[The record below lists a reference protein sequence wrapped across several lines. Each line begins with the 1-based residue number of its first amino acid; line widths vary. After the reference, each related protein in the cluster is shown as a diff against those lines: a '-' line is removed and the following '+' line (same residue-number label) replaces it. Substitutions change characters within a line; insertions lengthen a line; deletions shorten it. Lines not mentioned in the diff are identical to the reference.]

1 MSASTAPSV
10 APSASPSPYAIAPRL
25 ALVAGVVLAALPRLI
40 AGTESGDVTW
50 LAVGVVTALIVVALT
65 RFAAVGQS
73 VRAAVVGDA
82 LALGAL
88 ALAVPSAAIAALFVV
103 AIVVH
108 ARSGAPLLAVVA
120 SLLAY
125 VGAVLVR
132 LAAGALPA
140 GAGMD
145 AVGAVVLLVVAGVA
159 VLAAMPA
166 DTDEVI
172 DPRTGQRRPSGEFV
186 AFSRE
191 AEEAAAISRTL
202 AGSVDDLDET
212 GRTFSATLEELEAEL
227 EHQRHFT
234 LDGTRQV
241 RDAREAAERLHERAQ
256 AMEQAIGQLTTAA
269 ASSRDAI
276 DRASQTLVSV
286 GDRVRA
292 SAERVRTLDEVSD
305 RIGGFVERI
314 TRLARQTNLLALN
327 AAIEAARAGEQ
338 GKGFAVVAEEVRKLA
353 GESERAAR
361 EIQSTVGDVRA
372 HMGEVAQLM
381 LTNEQEVGDVGA
393 VAIQA
398 TDALSA
404 ISTSIARVTGLV
416 AETAEVSRA
425 QTMRI
430 DTLSTGIVGLEA
442 GAQRA
447 SGHAEQAAEL
457 LRTRAVR
464 VDELREV
471 GRRLAG
477 MGSRLTQA

>member
-1 MSASTAPSV
+1 VSISSTSSASST
-10 APSASPSPYAIAPRL
+10 YAIAPRV
-25 ALVAGVVLAALPRLI
+25 ALVAGVVLAAFPRLI
-40 AGTESGDVTW
+40 VGTTPGDVRW
-50 LAVGVVTALIVVALT
+50 LALGVAAALVILVLT
-65 RFAAVGQS
+65 RFVTRGAETAAGTI
-73 VRAAVVGDA
+73 VGDA
-82 LALGAL
+82 AALGAL
-88 ALAVPSAAIAALFVV
+88 AVALPSAAIVALFVV

-108 ARSGAPLLAVVA
+108 ARRGAPLLAVMVPA
-120 SLLAY
+120 LAY
-125 VGAVLVR
+125 IGAVLVR

-140 GAGMD
+140 GAGTD
-145 AVGAVVLLVVAGVA
+145 AIGAVLLLVVAGVA
-159 VLAAMPA
+159 VLAVMPA
-166 DTDEVI
+166 ATDEAGET
-172 DPRTGQRRPSGEFV
+172 RAARRLASVEFAV
-186 AFSRE
+186 LSRE
-191 AEEAAAISRTL
+191 ADEAASISQTL
-202 AGSVDDLDET
+202 AGSVSDLDEI
-212 GRTFSATLEELEAEL
+212 GRTFSATLEELEEEL
-227 EHQRHFT
+227 EHQRDFT

-256 AMEQAIGQLTTAA
+256 AMEQAIGELTTAA

-276 DRASQTLVSV
+276 DRASQTLVNM

-372 HMGEVAQLM
+372 HMGEVAQLL

-398 TDALSA
+398 TDALGA
-404 ISTSIARVTGLV
+404 ISTSIARVTGIV

-425 QTMRI
+425 QTRRI
-430 DTLSTGIVGLEA
+430 GTLSEGIVGLEA
-442 GAQRA
+442 GAHRV
-447 SGHAEQAAEL
+447 SGHAEQVAEL
-457 LRTRAVR
+457 LRARAER
-464 VDELREV
+464 VNELREAV
-471 GRRLAG
+471 RRIESV
-477 MGSRLTQA
+477 GSRLAQV

>member
-1 MSASTAPSV
+1 VSASA
-10 APSASPSPYAIAPRL
+10 APSAPSSYAIVPRI

-40 AGTESGDVTW
+40 AGTAPGDVTW
-50 LAVGVVTALIVVALT
+50 LAAGVVGALVVLAAT
-65 RFAAVGQS
+65 RFLAIGAEPS
-73 VRAAVVGDA
+73 SAAVVGDA
-82 LALGAL
+82 AALGAL
-88 ALAVPSAAIAALFVV
+88 ALALPSAAIAALFVV

-108 ARSGAPLLAVVA
+108 ARRGAPLLAVAA

-125 VGAVLVR
+125 VGSVLVR
-132 LAAGALPA
+132 LAFGALPA
-140 GAGMD
+140 GAGVD
-145 AVGAVVLLVVAGVA
+145 AVGAIVLLVVAGVA
-159 VLAAMPA
+159 ALAVTPA
-166 DTDEVI
+166 PVDEVI
-172 DPRTGQRRPSGEFV
+172 DPRTGQRRPSGEIV

-191 AEEAAAISRTL
+191 ADEAASISKSL
-202 AGSVDDLDET
+202 DGSVSDLDEI
-212 GRTFSATLEELEAEL
+212 GRTFSTTLEELEVEL
-227 EHQRHFT
+227 DRQRHFT

-241 RDAREAAERLHERAQ
+241 REAREAAERLHERAQ

-269 ASSRDAI
+269 SSSRDAI
-276 DRASQTLVSV
+276 DRASHTLVSV
-286 GDRVRA
+286 GDRVRT

-353 GESERAAR
+353 SESERAAR

-372 HMGEVAQLM
+372 HMGEVTQLL

-398 TDALSA
+398 TDALGA
-404 ISTSIARVTGLV
+404 ISTSIARVTGIV

-425 QTMRI
+425 QTLRI
-430 DTLSTGIVGLEA
+430 ETLSTGIVGIEA

-447 SGHAEQAAEL
+447 SGRAEQAAEL
-457 LRTRAVR
+457 LRGREAQV
-464 VDELREV
+464 EKLREA
-471 GRRLAG
+471 GRRIAGVGARLA
-477 MGSRLTQA
+477 QA

>member
-1 MSASTAPSV
+1 MNRAVSASSPTPTSSYAV
-10 APSASPSPYAIAPRL
+10 APRI
-25 ALVAGVVLAALPRLI
+25 ALVVGVTLATLPRLI
-40 AGTESGDVTW
+40 AGTVPGDATW
-50 LAVGVVTALIVVALT
+50 LAIGVVVALVVVGLT
-65 RFAAVGQS
+65 RFVASGAETPTTE
-73 VRAAVVGDA
+73 VVGDA
-82 LALGAL
+82 VALGAL
-88 ALAVPSAAIAALFVV
+88 TLAYPSTAIVALFVV

-108 ARSGAPLLAVVA
+108 ARRGAPVLVVAAALLAFGSA
-120 SLLAY
+120 A
-125 VGAVLVR
+125 LVR
-132 LAAGALPA
+132 LFAGALPA
-140 GAGMD
+140 GAGAD
-145 AVGAVVLLVVAGVA
+145 TIGAIVLLVVTAVA
-159 VLAAMPA
+159 VLAATPA
-166 DTDEVI
+166 PVEPSI
-172 DPRTGQRRPSGEFV
+172 DPRTGQRRPSGEV
-186 AFSRE
+186 IAMSRE
-191 AEEAAAISRTL
+191 ADEAAAISQAL
-202 AGSVDDLDET
+202 AGSVSGLDEI
-212 GRTFSATLEELEAEL
+212 GRTFSATLEELGVEL

-256 AMEQAIGQLTTAA
+256 AMEQAIAQLTTAA

-353 GESERAAR
+353 SESERAAR

-372 HMGEVAQLM
+372 HMGEVAQLL

-398 TDALSA
+398 TDALGA
-404 ISTSIARVTGLV
+404 ISSSIARVTGIV

-447 SGHAEQAAEL
+447 SGRAEEAAEL
-457 LRTRAVR
+457 LRTRAAR
-464 VDELREV
+464 VEELREA

>member
-1 MSASTAPSV
+1 VSDSTAPPASTYAV
-10 APSASPSPYAIAPRL
+10 APRI

-40 AGTESGDVTW
+40 AGTESGGVTW
-50 LAVGVVTALIVVALT
+50 LAAGVGAALIVVALT
-65 RFAAVGQS
+65 RFAARGQS
-73 VRAAVVGDA
+73 LRAAVVGDA

-108 ARSGAPLLAVVA
+108 ARGGAPLLALAA

-125 VGAVLVR
+125 VASVLVR
-132 LAAGALPA
+132 LAAGALPD
-140 GAGMD
+140 GGGMD
-145 AVGAVVLLVVAGVA
+145 AVGAVVLLVLAGVA
-159 VLAAMPA
+159 VLAATPAA

-172 DPRTGQRRPSGEFV
+172 DPRTGQRRPSGEFIV
-186 AFSRE
+186 AFTRE
-191 AEEAAAISRTL
+191 ADEAAAISQTL
-202 AGSVDDLDET
+202 AGSVDDLEET
-212 GRTFSATLEELEAEL
+212 GRTFSATLEDLEAEL
-227 EHQRHFT
+227 EHQRDFT

-372 HMGEVAQLM
+372 HMSEVAQLL

-398 TDALSA
+398 TDALGA
-404 ISTSIARVTGLV
+404 ISTSIARVTGIV

-430 DTLSTGIVGLEA
+430 ETLSTGIVGLDA

-447 SGHAEQAAEL
+447 SGQAEQVAEL

-464 VDELREV
+464 VEELREA

-477 MGSRLTQA
+477 MGSRLTQV

>member
-1 MSASTAPSV
+1 VTLAVPASTD
-10 APSASPSPYAIAPRL
+10 PSPYAIAPRI
-25 ALVAGVVLAALPRLI
+25 ALVAGAVLAALPRLI
-40 AGTESGDVTW
+40 AGAESGDVTW

-65 RFAAVGQS
+65 RKIASGQS
-73 VRAAVVGDA
+73 LNAAVVGDA

-88 ALAVPSAAIAALFVV
+88 AVAVPSAAIAALFVV

-108 ARSGAPLLAVVA
+108 ARRGAPLLAVAA

-132 LAAGALPA
+132 VVAGALPA
-140 GAGMD
+140 GGGAD
-145 AVGAVVLLVVAGVA
+145 AISAFVLLVVAGVA
-159 VLAAMPA
+159 VLAATPA
-166 DTDEVI
+166 ATDEVI
-172 DPRTGQRRPSGEFV
+172 DPRTGQRRPSGEIIALF
-186 AFSRE
+186 RE
-191 AEEAAAISRTL
+191 GEEATAISHAL
-202 AGSVDDLDET
+202 AGSVTELDET
-212 GRTFSATLEELEAEL
+212 GRSFSATLEDLEAEL
-227 EHQRHFT
+227 RHQRHFT

-256 AMEQAIGQLTTAA
+256 AMEQAIEQLTIAA

-353 GESERAAR
+353 SESERAAR

-372 HMGEVAQLM
+372 HMSEVAQLL

-398 TDALSA
+398 TDALGA
-404 ISTSIARVTGLV
+404 ISTSIARVTGIV

-430 DTLSTGIVGLEA
+430 DTLSTGIVGLDA

-447 SGHAEQAAEL
+447 SGQAEQAAEL
-457 LRTRAVR
+457 LRTRAAH
-464 VDELREV
+464 VDELREA

-477 MGSRLTQA
+477 MGSRLTQG

>member
-1 MSASTAPSV
+1 MSTPTASSGTE
-10 APSASPSPYAIAPRL
+10 YAIAPRI
-25 ALVAGVVLAALPRLI
+25 AIIAGVVLAALPRLI
-40 AGTESGDVTW
+40 AGTRVGDSTW
-50 LAVGVVTALIVVALT
+50 LVIGVVVALIVVVLM
-65 RFAAVGQS
+65 RFAVGGVRNAVL
-73 VRAAVVGDA
+73 GDA
-82 LALGAL
+82 VALGAL
-88 ALAVPSAAIAALFVV
+88 ALAVPSPAIAALFVV
-103 AIVVH
+103 AIVMH
-108 ARSGAPLLAVVA
+108 ARGGAPLLALVA
-120 SLLAY
+120 SLVAY

-140 GAGMD
+140 GAGLD
-145 AVGAVVLLVVAGVA
+145 VIGTVVLLVVAGVA
-159 VLAAMPA
+159 ALAARPQT
-166 DTDEVI
+166 TDEVI
-172 DPRTGQRRPSGEFV
+172 DPRTGQRRPSGEI
-186 AFSRE
+186 AALNRE
-191 AEEAAAISRTL
+191 ADEAAAISQTL
-202 AGSVDDLDET
+202 AGSVADLEET
-212 GRTFSATLEELEAEL
+212 GRTFSATLEDLEAEL

-292 SAERVRTLDEVSD
+292 SAVRVRTLDEVSD

-372 HMGEVAQLM
+372 HMGEVARLL

-398 TDALSA
+398 TDALGA
-404 ISTSIARVTGLV
+404 ISTSIARVTGIV

-425 QTMRI
+425 QTLRI
-430 DTLSTGIVGLEA
+430 DTLSTGIIGLDA

-447 SGHAEQAAEL
+447 SGQAEQASEL
-457 LRTRAVR
+457 LRTRGVR
-464 VDELREV
+464 VEELREA

-477 MGSRLTQA
+477 MGARLTQG

>member
-1 MSASTAPSV
+1 VSASTAPSV
-10 APSASPSPYAIAPRL
+10 PTYAVAPRI

-50 LAVGVVTALIVVALT
+50 LAVGVITALIVVALT
-65 RFAAVGQS
+65 RFAAGGQS

-103 AIVVH
+103 AVVVH
-108 ARSGAPLLAVVA
+108 ARHGAPLLALLA

-125 VGAVLVR
+125 VAAVLVR

-140 GAGMD
+140 GGGMD

-159 VLAAMPA
+159 VLAATPAA

-172 DPRTGQRRPSGEFV
+172 DPRTGQRRPSGEFIV
-186 AFSRE
+186 AFTRE
-191 AEEAAAISRTL
+191 ADEAAAISRTL
-202 AGSVDDLDET
+202 AGSVDDLEET
-212 GRTFSATLEELEAEL
+212 GRTFSATLEDLEAEL
-227 EHQRHFT
+227 GHQRDFT
-234 LDGTRQV
+234 FDGTRQV

-276 DRASQTLVSV
+276 DRASRTLVSV

-372 HMGEVAQLM
+372 HMSEVAQLL

-398 TDALSA
+398 TDALGA
-404 ISTSIARVTGLV
+404 ISTSIARVTGIV

-425 QTMRI
+425 QTVRI
-430 DTLSTGIVGLEA
+430 ETLSTGIVGLDA

-447 SGHAEQAAEL
+447 SGQAEQAAEL

-464 VDELREV
+464 VEELREA

-477 MGSRLTQA
+477 MGTRLTQV

>member
-10 APSASPSPYAIAPRL
+10 SPSPYAVAPRI

-40 AGTESGDVTW
+40 VGAESRDVTW
-50 LAVGVVTALIVVALT
+50 LAAGVVAALIVVAVT
-65 RFAAVGQS
+65 RLAFGGLRNALL
-73 VRAAVVGDA
+73 GDA

-108 ARSGAPLLAVVA
+108 ARRGAPLLAVVA
-120 SLLAY
+120 PLFAY

-145 AVGAVVLLVVAGVA
+145 AVGAVVLLVAAGVA

-172 DPRTGQRRPSGEFV
+172 DPRTGQRRPSGEIV
-186 AFSRE
+186 ALMRE
-191 AEEAAAISRTL
+191 GEEAAAISQTL
-202 AGSVDDLDET
+202 AGSVADLEET
-212 GRTFSATLEELEAEL
+212 GRTFSATLEDLEAEL
-227 EHQRHFT
+227 GHQRHFT

-241 RDAREAAERLHERAQ
+241 RDAREAAVRLHERAQ

-372 HMGEVAQLM
+372 HMGEVAQLL

-398 TDALSA
+398 TNALGA
-404 ISTSIARVTGLV
+404 ISTSIARVTGIV

-447 SGHAEQAAEL
+447 SGQAEQAAEL

-464 VDELREV
+464 VEELREA
-471 GRRLAG
+471 GRRIAG
-477 MGSRLTQA
+477 MGTRLTQG

>member
-1 MSASTAPSV
+1 VTRAVSPLPAPSRYV
-10 APSASPSPYAIAPRL
+10 IAPRL

-40 AGTESGDVTW
+40 VGAEAGDTYW
-50 LAVGVVTALIVVALT
+50 LGGGVIAALIVVGLT
-65 RFAAVGQS
+65 RFLTGGSERSTSAVI
-73 VRAAVVGDA
+73 GDA
-82 LALGAL
+82 VALAAL
-88 ALAVPSAAIAALFVV
+88 ALAVPSPAIVVLFVV
-103 AIVVH
+103 AVLVH
-108 ARSGAPLLAVVA
+108 ARRGAPMLAVVA

-125 VGAVLVR
+125 AGAVLVR
-132 LAAGALPA
+132 LAAGALPD
-140 GAGMD
+140 GAGID
-145 AVGAVVLLVVAGVA
+145 AIGAMVLLVVAGVA
-159 VLAAMPA
+159 VLAATPA
-166 DTDEVI
+166 AEDEAI

-186 AFSRE
+186 AMTRE
-191 AEEAAAISRTL
+191 GEEAASISETL
-202 AGSVDDLDET
+202 AGSVTDLEET
-212 GRTFSATLEELEAEL
+212 GRTFSTTLEELEVEL
-227 EHQRHFT
+227 ERQRHFT
-234 LDGTRQV
+234 LDGSRQV

-292 SAERVRTLDEVSD
+292 SADRVRTLDEVSD

-372 HMGEVAQLM
+372 HMGEVAQLL

-398 TDALSA
+398 TDALGA

-425 QTMRI
+425 QTLRI
-430 DTLSTGIVGLEA
+430 ETLSTGIIGLEA

-447 SGHAEQAAEL
+447 SGHAEEAAEL

-464 VDELREV
+464 VNELREA

-477 MGSRLTQA
+477 MGTRLTQG